1 MRASF
6 RAQRGRTGIRAIP
19 YTDRPPSAQGSA
31 RRRASF
37 HCATR
42 PSTAPSPTAPAS
54 ERASTG
60 PTLTGRACTEAGCAR
75 TKPGRD
81 RSKPGRG
88 RTKPGR
94 DRSKSGRD
102 RSKSGRDRSKS
113 GRDRT
118 EPGRDRTEPGRDRTN
133 AAAPRAGPSR
143 SSRRA
148 APRSSSR
155 PPPRSPRA
163 PAQRARR
170 PPVPPAAQHPR
181 GRRCARPTRVWRVET
196 RVWPGA
202 RAGLSANL
210 HNIYI
215 IFT

>member
-81 RSKPGRG
+81 RSKPGRDRSKPGRG

-102 RSKSGRDRSKS
+102 RSKSGRDRSK
-113 GRDRT
+113 
-118 EPGRDRTEPGRDRTN
+118 PGRDRTGRSST
-133 AAAPRAGPSR
+133 AGGTVAFLAPRG
-143 SSRRA
+143 
-148 APRSSSR
+148 
-155 PPPRSPRA
+155 
-163 PAQRARR
+163 PAQL
-170 PPVPPAAQHPR
+170 VSPPAAVA
-181 GRRCARPTRVWRVET
+181 ARPRPARAPPARSARGATSARSPLRPSHTRVACGDT
-196 RVWPGA
+196 RVARGA
-202 RAGLSANL
+202 GGAVCE
-210 HNIYI
+210 
-215 IFT
+215 FT

>member
-94 DRSKSGRD
+94 DC
-102 RSKSGRDRSKS
+102 SKS

-118 EPGRDRTEPGRDRTN
+118 ERSSTAGGTV
-133 AAAPRAGPSR
+133 AFLAPRG
-143 SSRRA
+143 
-148 APRSSSR
+148 
-155 PPPRSPRA
+155 
-163 PAQRARR
+163 PAQL
-170 PPVPPAAQHPR
+170 VSPPAAVA
-181 GRRCARPTRVWRVET
+181 ARPRPARAPPARSARGATSARSPLRPSHTRVACGDT
-196 RVWPGA
+196 RVARGA
-202 RAGLSANL
+202 GGAVCE
-210 HNIYI
+210 
-215 IFT
+215 FT

>member
-102 RSKSGRDRSKS
+102 RTKS

-118 EPGRDRTEPGRDRTN
+118 EPGRDRTERSSTAGGTV
-133 AAAPRAGPSR
+133 AFLAPRG
-143 SSRRA
+143 
-148 APRSSSR
+148 
-155 PPPRSPRA
+155 
-163 PAQRARR
+163 PAQL
-170 PPVPPAAQHPR
+170 VSPPAAVA
-181 GRRCARPTRVWRVET
+181 ARPRPARAPPARSARGATSARSPLRPSHTRVACG